1 VNNWRIVSQERKRK
15 EIFSDILGIATAK
28 DSSSKKEVKKEAKT
42 EVKQEEVK
50 EEVQSDPEADE
61 EEMKREMKKE
71 LERRVDRLTK
81 VNLLGSKVFKL
92 RMGDI
97 FSWAVSQA

>member
-50 EEVQSDPEADE
+50 
-61 EEMKREMKKE
+61 
-71 LERRVDRLTK
+71 
-81 VNLLGSKVFKL
+81 
-92 RMGDI
+92 
-97 FSWAVSQA
+97 